1 MTKKIKKLGFF
12 EKNKVLK
19 RSFTNIPGSAYRK
32 TQIEYPSED
41 KIKITTF
48 VNKKFEFQKGDT
60 LKKIENDI
68 SKLINRKVLV
78 TLDIPE
84 EKPEKKP
91 NEQKESSLKKGL
103 KIFSEAWKEA
113 DKINEAK
120 QERKKYEEVNN
131 PKKKGGL
138 FTFLA
143 GGAVAGAAKNKIS
156 PPIVVS
162 ENPEY
167 VVAGMKP
174 VGLNSWQV
182 QYSKRSS
189 LNSKSSFIVQRSR
202 GGSTVSSG
210 GTKFRVFWSG

>member
-84 EKPEKKP
+84 EKPK
-91 NEQKESSLKKGL
+91 EQKESSLKKGL

-189 LNSKSSFIVQRSR
+189 LNVKSSFTVQRSR

-210 GTKFRVFWSG
+210 GTKFKVSWSG